1 MDARIL
7 IRFLFFTC
15 FIVLLLLLSFTNLP
29 YPLSFTNTNTN
40 CSVDSPRCTTIKQPP
55 KPKQPTSNP
64 HTSDVPHHPLDPL
77 TLNELN
83 KVREILLSNTLFR
96 NTDKYALHSVVLEE
110 PDKSVVLRWKY
121 GDELPARKASVIA
134 RVNGVTHVLCVDI
147 GMVNLHVKL
156 LVDNN

>member
-7 IRFLFFTC
+7 IRFLFSTC
-15 FIVLLLLLSFTNLP
+15 IIALLLILTLTNLP
-29 YPLSFTNTNTN
+29 YPLPFTTNTN
-40 CSVDSPRCTTIKQPP
+40 CSVDSPLCNTIKQPP
-55 KPKQPTSNP
+55 KPKQPTNNL

-77 TLNELN
+77 TLSELN

-96 NTDKYALHSVVLEE
+96 NTGKYAWHSVVLEE

-147 GMVNLHVKL
+147 GTVNLHAKL
-156 LVDNN
+156 LDGSNY